1 MNLENIIRVLMK
13 IMGISEAQMRETFE
27 KGQELVVDGHAAITD
42 INQRLIRIETAL
54 GTIPTKDHTECQENQ
69 NQLRLPMTPTSPKQ

>member
-27 KGQELVVDGHAAITD
+27 KGQELIVDGHSAIRD
-42 INQRLIRIETAL
+42 IDARLARIENAL
-54 GTIPTKDHTECQENQ
+54 GTTPTKENTEWPENP
-69 NQLRLPMTPTSPKQ
+69 QLPSMPQQ